1 MTKTKE
7 QQKTPNA
14 LKRLKTNPL
23 LESFQVVL
31 EFFYGKVELAV
42 LEKFSLKGLDKFD
55 VEEIKET
62 SKRLSL
68 KTSLH
73 DISAKELSLHH
84 FPCIAMDSN
93 NKAIVI
99 FSRNGD
105 IFEIQNGY
113 HNKKQKASLK
123 ALKRFDKIITFD
135 KNKVIDKR
143 LKSKNKN
150 DKSWFYNIVFKEW
163 KAFSEVALISVF
175 INLFALAFPLYS
187 RIVYNSIV
195 PNFAIDSLYVLTFGM
210 IMVLVFD
217 TILKTAR
224 VNMMEKISTKISHSL
239 ESELFRKILTVHKE
253 YDRYMVGTKVNLFRE
268 LSSVKDFFANKIP
281 QILDVPFFFMAVS
294 VIFMINPVMAIIP
307 AVGATF
313 SLLFNFLMQYPLAKL
328 HKKSFEETQSRQ
340 GYLVEQIQGDE
351 AIRLANALPK
361 KLHKWNRVL
370 KHYHDIQKDMAFLN
384 GISTFI
390 SQNLIQ
396 AISMS
401 TIIAGIF
408 CIHDGTLSVGGL
420 IAITIL
426 SGRAMVPVMM
436 FSNTILKYRQIKDS
450 LESLSKY
457 WNLPTEEDKHIEV
470 GVGKAKGKIEFENV
484 SFSYPNKKGKSINN
498 ISFTINEGERVG
510 IIGQTGAGKTTIQ
523 KLLTGIYHP
532 SEGQVYLDNQD
543 ISHLHPVELRN
554 NISLMPQEPYLF
566 SGSLK
571 ENLELSHSISK
582 QEMTKLLEQTGLLD
596 LVKKSSDSHSL
607 DVGERGENLSV
618 GQRHLVGLA
627 RALLSDA
634 PILILDEP
642 TTGLDIGLE
651 RKLVSHLNS
660 SLKDKTLL
668 VISHRFAA
676 LELVDRVIL
685 VDNGRVVADGKKE
698 DVLKL
703 LLSKGES

>member
-1 MTKTKE
+1 MTKTITKE
-7 QQKTPNA
+7 QHKTPNA
-14 LKRLKTNPL
+14 LSRLKTNPL

-31 EFFYGKVELAV
+31 EFYYGKVDLAV
-42 LEKFSLKGLDKFD
+42 LEKFSLKGLEKFD
-55 VEEIKET
+55 IEEIKEI

-68 KTSLH
+68 KTSIQKM
-73 DISAKELSLHH
+73 DSKELTAYH
-84 FPCIAMDSN
+84 FPCIAIDEN

-99 FSRNGD
+99 FSKD
-105 IFEIQNGY
+105 KDVFEIQNGY
-113 HNKKQKASLK
+113 HNKRQKASLK
-123 ALKRFDKIITFD
+123 AIKRFNKIITFD
-135 KNKVIDKR
+135 RYKVIDKR
-143 LKSKNKN
+143 LKTKTKN

-163 KAFSEVALISVF
+163 RGFLEVAFISVF

-187 RIVYNSIV
+187 RLVYNSIV

-210 IMVLVFD
+210 GMVLVFD

-239 ESELFRKILTVHKE
+239 ESELFRKIMTVHKE

-281 QILDVPFFFMAVS
+281 QILDVPFFFMAIF
-294 VIFMINPVMAIIP
+294 VIYMINPVMAIIP
-307 AVGATF
+307 VVGASF
-313 SLLFNFLMQYPLAKL
+313 SLLFNFIMQYPLAKL
-328 HKKSFEETQSRQ
+328 HKQSFEETQSRQ

-370 KHYHDIQKDMAFLN
+370 NHYHNIQKNMAFLN

-390 SQNLIQ
+390 SQNLVQ

-426 SGRAMVPVMM
+426 SGRAMVPIMM
-436 FSNTILKYRQIKDS
+436 FSNTILKYKQIKDS
-450 LESLSKY
+450 LESLSRY

-484 SFSYPNKKGKSINN
+484 SFSYPNKKSKSIDN
-498 ISFTINEGERVG
+498 ISFTINPGERVG

-532 SEGQVYLDNQD
+532 NSGHIYLDNQD
-543 ISHLHPVELRN
+543 ISHLHPVELRS

-571 ENLELSHSISK
+571 ENIELSRSISK

-596 LVKKSSDSHSL
+596 LVKKSSHSHSL

-627 RALLSDA
+627 RALLDDA
-634 PILILDEP
+634 PIMILDEP

-651 RKLVSHLNS
+651 RKLVEHLNTI
-660 SLKDKTLL
+660 LKDKTLI

-676 LELVDRVIL
+676 LELVERVIL
-685 VDNGRVVADGKKE
+685 VSDGKVVADGKKE
-698 DVLKL
+698 DILKL
-703 LLSKGES
+703 LKGAS